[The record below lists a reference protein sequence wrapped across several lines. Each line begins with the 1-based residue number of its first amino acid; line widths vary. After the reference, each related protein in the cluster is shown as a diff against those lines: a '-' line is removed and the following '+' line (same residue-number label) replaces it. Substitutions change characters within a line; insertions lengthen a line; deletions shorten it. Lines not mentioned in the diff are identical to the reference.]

1 MSEGV
6 IWSER
11 VKRRDREGRREVE
24 RERER
29 GRMLP
34 VENGC
39 CNLKPI
45 LIHRNDIKVER
56 EGARAIGRGR
66 ERKIRKMRGDIERM

>member
-1 MSEGV
+1 MRQGIIEGV

-11 VKRRDREGRREVE
+11 E
-24 RERER
+24 RERESEGGREGKR

-34 VENGC
+34 AENGC

-56 EGARAIGRGR
+56 ESECTR
-66 ERKIRKMRGDIERM
+66 ERKREEDQENESR